1 MDTETQNL
9 SSISLN
15 DRKIINGW
23 AFFDWA
29 NSAFAL
35 VITVAIFPTYFTEVT
50 AAEVRF
56 LGIEMSNNALYAYSI
71 SAAYVLIA
79 ILSPILSGI
88 ADYGGKKMVFM
99 RFFTILGSIA
109 CISLFWF
116 RDTSQVYIGVLGFVL
131 GMVGFAGGQV
141 FYNSYLP
148 QIASEDMYDRVSARG
163 FTYGYIGSV
172 LLLITNLVII
182 QKPEWFG
189 LQEAGT
195 MAVRISFI
203 MVGLWWIGFA
213 IIPFKRLPKDI
224 KEKTKGLISRGFMEL
239 AKVWK
244 FIQYQKQMKIFLAAF
259 FFYNA
264 GVQTVLYLA
273 SLFAKQELNFE
284 TSELIIV
291 VLILQI
297 VAIGGAYLFAR
308 ISEVKGNKLSIMVM
322 LVIWIV
328 ICFLAYLVTGK
339 LDFYALAAGVG
350 VVMGGIQS
358 LSRSTYAKLLPEDL
372 EDTASFFSFYEV
384 VDKVAIIFGTFAFG
398 FVTNMTGSMRTSV
411 LVLGVFFLIGLLI
424 LWFVKIVR
432 ARGHVA
438 DVNI

>member
-1 MDTETQNL
+1 MNTNVTKLPAIE
-9 SSISLN
+9 LN
-15 DRKIINGW
+15 NRRTINGW

-50 AAEVRF
+50 AAEVKF
-56 LGIEMSNNALYAYSI
+56 LGFEMSNNALYAYSI
-71 SAAYVLIA
+71 SAAYILIA

-99 RFFTILGSIA
+99 RFFTIIGSLA

-148 QIASEDMYDRVSARG
+148 QIASEDQYDRVSARG
-163 FTYGYIGSV
+163 FTFGYVGSV
-172 LLLITNLVII
+172 ILLIVNLLMI

-189 LQEAGT
+189 IHNTGT
-195 MAVRISFI
+195 TAVRISFI

-213 IIPFKRLPKDI
+213 IIPFSRLPRDK
-224 KEKTKGLISRGFMEL
+224 KNKNKGLITRGFREL
-239 AKVWK
+239 VKVWK
-244 FIQYQKQMKIFLAAF
+244 FIQQQRQIKIFLAAF
-259 FFYNA
+259 FCYNA

-273 SLFAKQELNFE
+273 SLFAKQELHFE

-297 VAIGGAYLFAR
+297 VAIGGAYIFAKL
-308 ISEVKGNKLSIMVM
+308 SDAKGNKFSIMVM

-328 ICFLAYLVTGK
+328 ICFLAYIVSGK

-350 VVMGGIQS
+350 IVMGGIQS

-372 EDTASFFSFYEV
+372 KDTASFFSFYEV
-384 VDKVAIIFGTFAFG
+384 VDKISIILGTFSFG
-398 FVTNMTGSMRTSV
+398 LITNITGNMRMSV
-411 LVLGVFFLIGLLI
+411 LVLGVYFLLGLVI
-424 LWFVKIVR
+424 LRYVKIEHATGLVEE
-432 ARGHVA
+432 VE
-438 DVNI
+438 V

>member
-1 MDTETQNL
+1 MNTNTTNNL
-9 SSISLN
+9 PIELN
-15 DRKIINGW
+15 NRRTINAW

-50 AAEVRF
+50 AAEIKF
-56 LGIEMSNNALYAYSI
+56 LGIEMSNNSLYAYSI

-99 RFFTILGSIA
+99 RFFTILGSVA

-148 QIASEDMYDRVSARG
+148 QIASEDQYDRVSARG
-163 FTYGYIGSV
+163 FTFGYVGSV

-189 LQEAGT
+189 LQDAGT
-195 MAVRISFI
+195 LSVRISFI

-213 IIPFKRLPKDI
+213 IIPFRRLPRDVR
-224 KEKTKGLISRGFMEL
+224 ERNKGLISRGFQEL
-239 AKVWK
+239 VKVWK
-244 FIQYQKQMKIFLAAF
+244 FIQYQKFMKIFLASF

-264 GVQTVLYLA
+264 GVQTILYLA
-273 SLFAKQELNFE
+273 SLFAKQELNFA

-297 VAIGGAYLFAR
+297 VAIGGAYLFAKL
-308 ISEVKGNKLSIMVM
+308 SDAKGNKLSIMVM

-328 ICFLAYLVTGK
+328 ICFLAYMVTGK

-384 VDKVAIIFGTFAFG
+384 VDKVAIIFGTFVFG
-398 FVTNMTGSMRTSV
+398 LVTNMTGNMRTSV
-411 LVLGVFFLIGLLI
+411 LILGVFFLIGLVI
-424 LWFVKIVR
+424 LNFVKVER

-438 DVNI
+438 DVEV

>member
-1 MDTETQNL
+1 MDAETQDL
-9 SSISLN
+9 PTVPLN
-15 DRKIINGW
+15 DRKVINGW

-50 AAEVRF
+50 AAEVKF

-116 RDTSQVYIGVLGFVL
+116 RDTSQVYIGVLGFVM

-163 FTYGYIGSV
+163 FTFGYIGSV

-224 KEKTKGLISRGFMEL
+224 KEKTKGLISRGFLEL
-239 AKVWK
+239 VKVWK
-244 FIQYQKQMKIFLAAF
+244 FIQFQKQMKIFLAAF

-308 ISEVKGNKLSIMVM
+308 LSEVRGNKLSIMVM

-350 VVMGGIQS
+350 IVMGGIQS
-358 LSRSTYAKLLPEDL
+358 LSRSTYAKLLPADL
-372 EDTASFFSFYEV
+372 DDTASFFSFYEV
-384 VDKVAIIFGTFAFG
+384 VDKVAIIFGTFIFG
-398 FVTNMTGSMRTSV
+398 LVTNMTGSMRTSV
-411 LVLGVFFLIGLLI
+411 LVLGIFFLIGLAI

-432 ARGHVA
+432 ATGHVA
-438 DVNI
+438 DMEV

>member
-1 MDTETQNL
+1 MNSDSNKTLAIE
-9 SSISLN
+9 LN
-15 DRKIINGW
+15 NRRTINGW

-50 AAEVRF
+50 AAEVKF
-56 LGIEMSNNALYAYSI
+56 LGFEMSNNTLYAYSI
-71 SAAYVLIA
+71 SAAYILIA
-79 ILSPILSGI
+79 TLSPILSGI

-99 RFFTILGSIA
+99 RFFTFLGSIA

-116 RDTSQVYIGVLGFVL
+116 RDTSQVYVGVLGFVL

-148 QIASEDMYDRVSARG
+148 QIASEDQYDRVSAKG
-163 FTYGYIGSV
+163 FTFGYIGSV
-172 LLLITNLVII
+172 ILLIVNLVVI

-189 LQEAGT
+189 LQDAGT
-195 MAVRISFI
+195 TAVRISFI

-213 IIPFKRLPKDI
+213 IIPFRRLPRDTNKRN
-224 KEKTKGLISRGFMEL
+224 KGLIGRGFKEL
-239 AKVWK
+239 RKVWK
-244 FIQYQKQMKIFLAAF
+244 FIQLQPNMKIFLLSF
-259 FFYNA
+259 FCYNA

-273 SLFAKQELNFE
+273 SLFAKQELNFA

-297 VAIGGAYLFAR
+297 VAIGGAFVFSRL
-308 ISEVKGNKLSIMVM
+308 SDKKGNKFSIMFM

-328 ICFLAYLVTGK
+328 ICVLAYLVSGK
-339 LDFYALAAGVG
+339 MDFYALAAGVG
-350 VVMGGIQS
+350 IVMGGIQS

-384 VDKVAIIFGTFAFG
+384 VDKISIILGTFSFG
-398 FVTNMTGSMRTSV
+398 LITNITGNMRMSV
-411 LVLGVFFLIGLLI
+411 LVLGVYFLFGLVI
-424 LWFVKIVR
+424 LRFVKVVR
-432 ARGHVA
+432 AKGHVA
-438 DVNI
+438 DVMD

>member
-1 MDTETQNL
+1 MNTDKTNNTVL
-9 SSISLN
+9 VLN
-15 DRKIINGW
+15 DRKTINGW

-79 ILSPILSGI
+79 VLSPILSGI

-116 RDTSQVYIGVLGFVL
+116 RDTSQIYIGVLGFVL

-148 QIASEDMYDRVSARG
+148 QIASEDQYDRVSARG
-163 FTYGYIGSV
+163 FTFGYIGSV
-172 LLLITNLVII
+172 LLLITNLLII

-213 IIPFKRLPKDI
+213 IIPFRRLPKDI
-224 KEKTKGLISRGFMEL
+224 RERSKGLISRGFLEL
-239 AKVWK
+239 IKVWK
-244 FIQYQKQMKIFLAAF
+244 YIQHQKFIKIFLAAF

-264 GVQTVLYLA
+264 GVQTILYLA
-273 SLFAKQELNFE
+273 SLFAKQELNFA

-297 VAIGGAYLFAR
+297 VAIGGAYIFAKL
-308 ISEVKGNKLSIMVM
+308 SEAKGNKLSIMVM

-384 VDKVAIIFGTFAFG
+384 VDKVAIIFGTFIFG
-398 FVTNMTGSMRTSV
+398 LVTNMTGNMRTSV
-411 LVLGVFFLIGLLI
+411 LILGVFFLIGLII
-424 LWFVKIVR
+424 LWFVKIER
-432 ARGHVA
+432 AKGHVA
-438 DVNI
+438 DIQV

>member
-1 MDTETQNL
+1 MNTDKTNNTVL
-9 SSISLN
+9 VLN
-15 DRKIINGW
+15 DRKTINGW

-79 ILSPILSGI
+79 VLSPILSGI

-116 RDTSQVYIGVLGFVL
+116 RDTSQIYIGVLGFVL

-148 QIASEDMYDRVSARG
+148 QIASEDQYDRVSARG
-163 FTYGYIGSV
+163 FTFGYIGSV
-172 LLLITNLVII
+172 LLLITNLLII

-213 IIPFKRLPKDI
+213 IIPFRRLPKDI
-224 KEKTKGLISRGFMEL
+224 RERSKGLISRGFLEL
-239 AKVWK
+239 IKVWK
-244 FIQYQKQMKIFLAAF
+244 YIQHQKFIKIFLAAF

-264 GVQTVLYLA
+264 GVQTILYLA
-273 SLFAKQELNFE
+273 SLFAKQELNFA

-297 VAIGGAYLFAR
+297 VAIGGAYIFAKL
-308 ISEVKGNKLSIMVM
+308 SEAKGNKLSIMVM

-328 ICFLAYLVTGK
+328 ICFW
-339 LDFYALAAGVG
+339 
-350 VVMGGIQS
+350 
-358 LSRSTYAKLLPEDL
+358 
-372 EDTASFFSFYEV
+372 
-384 VDKVAIIFGTFAFG
+384 
-398 FVTNMTGSMRTSV
+398 
-411 LVLGVFFLIGLLI
+411 LI
-424 LWFVKIVR
+424 W
-432 ARGHVA
+432 
-438 DVNI
+438 

>member
-1 MDTETQNL
+1 MDTE
-9 SSISLN
+9 SLPTPTVELN
-15 DRKIINGW
+15 NRRTINGW

-50 AAEVRF
+50 AAEVKF
-56 LGIEMSNNALYAYSI
+56 LGIEMSNNSLYAYSI

-99 RFFTILGSIA
+99 RFFTILGSVA

-148 QIASEDMYDRVSARG
+148 QIASEDQYDRVSARG

-172 LLLITNLVII
+172 ILLITNLLII

-189 LQEAGT
+189 LKDLGT
-195 MAVRISFI
+195 FTVRISFI

-213 IIPFKRLPKDI
+213 IIPFSRLPRDSNKRS
-224 KEKTKGLISRGFMEL
+224 KGLVSRGFKEL
-239 AKVWK
+239 IKVWK
-244 FIQYQKQMKIFLAAF
+244 FIQLQPNMKIFLLSF
-259 FFYNA
+259 FCYNA

-273 SLFAKQELNFE
+273 SLFAKEELQFE

-291 VLILQI
+291 VLILQV
-297 VAIGGAYLFAR
+297 VAIGGAYLFAKL
-308 ISEVKGNKLSIMVM
+308 SENKGNKFSIMVM
-322 LVIWIV
+322 LVIWII
-328 ICFLAYLVTGK
+328 ICFVAYLVSQK
-339 LDFYALAAGVG
+339 IEFYALAAGVG
-350 VVMGGIQS
+350 IVMGGIQS

-372 EDTASFFSFYEV
+372 DDTASFFSFYEV
-384 VDKVAIIFGTFAFG
+384 VDKIAIIFGTFVFG
-398 FVTNMTGSMRTSV
+398 YITNITGSMRISV
-411 LVLGVFFLIGLLI
+411 VVLGVFFLFGLII
-424 LWFVKIVR
+424 LRFVKIVR
-432 ARGHVA
+432 AKGHVA
-438 DVNI
+438 DVQ